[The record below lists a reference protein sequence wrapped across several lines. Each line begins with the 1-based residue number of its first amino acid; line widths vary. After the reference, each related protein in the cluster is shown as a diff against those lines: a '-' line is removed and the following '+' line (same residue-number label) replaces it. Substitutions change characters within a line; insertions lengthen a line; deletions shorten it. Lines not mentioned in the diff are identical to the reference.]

1 MLIKNVPS
9 IEQPL
14 KYVLGE
20 ENPFQGITDSFK
32 GVADTFDG
40 ISKSVTGFFGGS
52 DSSAPPKDLGFPSKS
67 KYILQLNINFE
78 TEIL

>member
-14 KYVLGE
+14 KFVLGE

-32 GVADTFDG
+32 GVTDTFDG
-40 ISKSVTGFFGGS
+40 ISKSVTGLFGG
-52 DSSAPPKDLGFPSKS
+52 DSSTTQKDSGFPSKCKLYFFVS
-67 KYILQLNINFE
+67 WVF
-78 TEIL
+78 